1 MLNRKRIVI
10 GVLLCIVTLACVFWV
25 FQAKNPNVHP
35 ETRKPAEGPTSLPPP
50 PDSDIRKEAQ
60 GYFEKLYALSGTLTP
75 EEKKVYLESTFALD
89 KLFNSLQGPLLPQAE
104 YERFTAH
111 LEGLLLENPDIG
123 LQAHA
128 PTESHEEVYERQ
140 KARQEEIENV
150 RAAIEDVKAS
160 EDMLPSA
167 KEALL
172 SILEHR
178 LYGLQDHGAE
188 SREMFKAL
196 LEFRK
201 TDPDIVGL
209 SKNEDGTYTK
219 NYANMLTLYKDRIHQ
234 PDGSVQEIYTG
245 SKGGA
250 EDPNLYQ
257 EIQAY
262 IELLENMPPWETPPP
277 PPEHEKLRFSI
288 EYKDVYVDA
297 EGNQT
302 RAEPAETSVETLP
315 ELPQEY
321 PEPMITE
328 EEVNSLKESLTEF
341 KTSDP
346 SEWEDIEKFFQD
358 AMGIPL
364 DRFLEMTDAEI
375 EAELNRNLSPSD
387 RDLVSSETDTSLG
400 LPSDESFKSGLRQR
414 FSPERSSQAI
424 QMLSRYGPKEGLRR
438 LKAADPEVGK
448 HVEGLLQKQGA
459 E

>member
-1 MLNRKRIVI
+1 MLRITMI
-10 GVLLCIVTLACVFWV
+10 ALLCVAAVGTAFFVFW
-25 FQAKNPNVHP
+25 AKDQNVHP
-35 ETRKPAEGPTSLPPP
+35 EAQGPRDAPLSQPPP
-50 PDSDIRKEAQ
+50 AGSKVHQEAQ
-60 GYFEKLYALSGTLTP
+60 GYLEKLYALSGTLTP
-75 EEKKVYLESTFALD
+75 EEKKVYLESTFALGR
-89 KLFNSLQGPLLPQAE
+89 LFHSLQGPLLPEAE

-123 LQAHA
+123 LESHG
-128 PTESHEEVYERQ
+128 PTESHQEVYERQ
-140 KARQEEIENV
+140 QRRQEEIENV
-150 RAAIEDVKAS
+150 KAAIEEVKAS
-160 EDMLPSA
+160 EDMALGA

-172 SILEHR
+172 SILENR
-178 LYGLQDHGAE
+178 LDGLQDHGAE
-188 SREMFKAL
+188 SREMLRAL

-209 SKNEDGTYTK
+209 TKHEDGTYTK
-219 NYANMLTLYKDRIHQ
+219 NYANMLTIYKKRIHH
-234 PDGSVQEIYTG
+234 PDGTVEEEYAG
-245 SKGGA
+245 SSAGA

-257 EIQAY
+257 EIQTY

-424 QMLSRYGPKEGLRR
+424 QMLSRYGPKEGVRR
-438 LKAADPEVGK
+438 LKDVDPEVAT
-448 HVEGLLQKQGA
+448 HIETFLEKQG
-459 E
+459 EN

>member
-1 MLNRKRIVI
+1 MLNRKRII
-10 GVLLCIVTLACVFWV
+10 ISVLLCIVTLACVFWV
-25 FQAKNPNVHP
+25 FQAKNPNVRP
-35 ETRKPAEGPTSLPPP
+35 ETQKPAEGPTSLPPP

-60 GYFEKLYALSGTLTP
+60 GYLEKLYALSGTLTP
-75 EEKKVYLESTFALD
+75 EEKKVYLESSFALE
-89 KLFNSLQGPLLPQAE
+89 KLFRAQRGPLLPQAE
-104 YERFTAH
+104 YERFVAH
-111 LEGLLLENPDIG
+111 IEGLLLENPGIG
-123 LQAHA
+123 LEAHG

-140 KARQEEIENV
+140 QRRQEEIENIM
-150 RAAIEDVKAS
+150 AAIEEVKAS
-160 EDMLPSA
+160 EDMALGA
-167 KEALL
+167 KEAFLF
-172 SILEHR
+172 ILEHR
-178 LYGLQDHGAE
+178 LDGLQDHGE
-188 SREMFKAL
+188 EEREMLRAL

-209 SKNEDGTYTK
+209 TKHEDGTYTK
-219 NYANMLTLYKDRIHQ
+219 NYANMLTIYKDRIHH

-250 EDPNLYQ
+250 KDPNLYQ

-262 IELLENMPPWETPPP
+262 TELLKNMPPWETPPP
-277 PPEHEKLRFSI
+277 PPDHEDLRFSVI
-288 EYKDVYVDA
+288 YEDVYVDA
-297 EGNQT
+297 EGKQT
-302 RAEPAETSVETLP
+302 RAARAETSVETPP

-375 EAELNRNLSPSD
+375 EAELNRNLSPSH
-387 RDLVSSETDTSLG
+387 RDSVSSETDTSLG

-424 QMLSRYGPKEGLRR
+424 QMLSRYGPKEGIRR
-438 LKAADPEVGK
+438 LKDVDPEVAT
-448 HVEGLLQKQGA
+448 HIETFLQKQG
-459 E
+459 EN

>member
-1 MLNRKRIVI
+1 MLRITMI
-10 GVLLCIVTLACVFWV
+10 ALLCVAAVGTAFFVFW
-25 FQAKNPNVHP
+25 AKDQNVHP
-35 ETRKPAEGPTSLPPP
+35 EAQGPRDAPLSQPPP
-50 PDSDIRKEAQ
+50 AGSKVHQEAQ
-60 GYFEKLYALSGTLTP
+60 GHLDKLYALSGRLTP
-75 EEKKVYLESTFALD
+75 EEKKVYLDSTFALET
-89 KLFNSLQGPLLPQAE
+89 LFRAQQGPLLPQGE
-104 YERFTAH
+104 YERFVAH
-111 LEGLLLENPDIG
+111 IEGLLLENPGIG

-302 RAEPAETSVETLP
+302 RAESAETSVETLP

>member
-1 MLNRKRIVI
+1 MLNRKRII
-10 GVLLCIVTLACVFWV
+10 ISVLLCIVTLACVFWV
-25 FQAKNPNVHP
+25 FQAKNPNVRP
-35 ETRKPAEGPTSLPPP
+35 ETQKPAEGPTSLPPP

-60 GYFEKLYALSGTLTP
+60 GYLEKLYALSGTLTP
-75 EEKKVYLESTFALD
+75 EEKKVYLESTFALGR
-89 KLFNSLQGPLLPQAE
+89 LFHSLQGPLLPEAE

-123 LQAHA
+123 LESHG

-140 KARQEEIENV
+140 QRRQEEIENV
-150 RAAIEDVKAS
+150 KAAIEEVKAS
-160 EDMLPSA
+160 EDMALGA

-172 SILEHR
+172 SILENR
-178 LYGLQDHGAE
+178 LDGLQDHGAE
-188 SREMFKAL
+188 SREMLRAL

-209 SKNEDGTYTK
+209 TKHEDGTYTK
-219 NYANMLTLYKDRIHQ
+219 NYANMLTIYKDRIHH

-250 EDPNLYQ
+250 KDPNLYQ

-262 IELLENMPPWETPPP
+262 TELLKNMPPWETPPP
-277 PPEHEKLRFSI
+277 PPDHEDLRFSVI
-288 EYKDVYVDA
+288 YEDVYVDA

-302 RAEPAETSVETLP
+302 RAARTETSVETPP

-400 LPSDESFKSGLRQR
+400 LPSDTSFKSGLRQR

-424 QMLSRYGPKEGLRR
+424 QMLSRYGPKEGIRR
-438 LKAADPEVGK
+438 LKDVDPEVAT
-448 HVEGLLQKQGA
+448 HIETFLQKQG
-459 E
+459 EN